1 MHGWH
6 QGGAG
11 QERYA
16 MSPASSLALY
26 GRLCLVEQCPARK
39 CVAMNR
45 GTWNWRQRAGSNLQ
59 LRVCKSNS
67 HHSRPPNP
75 CFSKRFWKG
84 DWGGPVTAHI
94 LDLYGYGYD
103 YTVRWEVGTFL
114 SSFAGGCMLGIKE
127 KMTNI
132 PAITTCFTKT
142 PGVREKSFRPNQS
155 ESNFLNASDLA
166 NIPRE
171 ERHTYIQSTL
181 FLWCKAN
188 YWMTWVIP
196 HLPLKAPDQHL

>member
-1 MHGWH
+1 MIGCC
-6 QGGAG
+6 GGCKREAWLTSRQCWPG
-11 QERYA
+11 EIRHEPCEQSRIVWKSLLLGGT
-16 MSPASSLALY
+16 MSCEEMC
-26 GRLCLVEQCPARK
+26 G
-39 CVAMNR
+39 
-45 GTWNWRQRAGSNLQ
+45 NWRQRAGSNLE

-84 DWGGPVTAHI
+84 DWRGSVTAHI
-94 LDLYGYGYD
+94 LDLYGYGYE
-103 YTVRWEVGTFL
+103 YTLGSGNILVFICRRMYVRD
-114 SSFAGGCMLGIKE
+114 KE

-155 ESNFLNASDLA
+155 ESDFLNASDLA

-171 ERHTYIQSTL
+171 ERHT
-181 FLWCKAN
+181 
-188 YWMTWVIP
+188 
-196 HLPLKAPDQHL
+196 